1 MSVSELRLK
10 KLILRNIGGTQLRYP
25 KKGKIAMVACN
36 QARTRHGGRCGQTCS
51 SMCAER
57 NVLAKFITGRDQPRT
72 NQKQNNRKTKR
83 KYRPRVKPNSI
94 DLYVIRLNDK
104 DEVDSSRPCNLCL
117 LAMRIAGVRK
127 VIYSNSDGTY
137 TIQRVRDMESTH
149 FTRAQLLHGNEKINS
164 YHF

>member
-1 MSVSELRLK
+1 M
-10 KLILRNIGGTQLRYP
+10 QLRYP
-25 KKGKIAMVACN
+25 KKGKIAMLACN

-72 NQKQNNRKTKR
+72 NQKENGKENKNQNQNKKQNRKTKR

-104 DEVDSSRPCNLCL
+104 DEIDSSRPCNLCL

-149 FTRAQLLHGNEKINS
+149 FTRAQLLHGNEKINR